1 MRRDGSFS
9 AAVARQTDSSFYVAL
24 KEDISFLSSVGMQSD
39 DLCEGDCLMLMRPKI
54 GTFTRVWNMLK
65 FSYDN
70 VVLIPGVNRT
80 KKCQI
85 CSTCKIP

>member
-1 MRRDGSFS
+1 MSRDGSFS

-54 GTFTRVWNMLK
+54 GTFTRVSNILK
-65 FSYDN
+65 FSYDD
-70 VVLIPGVNRT
+70 VVVIQGLNRS
-80 KKCQI
+80 KKMSN